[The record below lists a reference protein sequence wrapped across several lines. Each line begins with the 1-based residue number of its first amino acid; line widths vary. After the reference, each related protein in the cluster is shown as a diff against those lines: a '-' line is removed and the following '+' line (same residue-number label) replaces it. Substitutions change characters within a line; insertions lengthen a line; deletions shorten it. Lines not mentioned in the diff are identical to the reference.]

1 MEDFQ
6 IFHWGKLDTIEVMK
20 GIITDVKN
28 LKPMK
33 TEETSWVTIL
43 IQLAEKWFKSVL
55 LNLKDS

>member
-28 LKPMK
+28 LKPME

-43 IQLAEKWFKSVL
+43 IQLAEK
-55 LNLKDS
+55 